1 MEGPITTADTELT
14 LLSPVT
20 SRMGSFELLVHA
32 TYLLS
37 KAIQCASECQQ
48 SIPIPDERYVQLL
61 RTVEALMAVL
71 EIEGQSAIVAI
82 GMPRNILNWY
92 VVISFLFFFSTC
104 HGRLSTDDNSTIFLL
119 YSHLSDVKNPLVAQL
134 ERPRKLSAT
143 FYLGRT
149 RDFLDGNLG
158 DVRIA
163 PPFILPW
170 GFRVIQFYSEKYR
183 MEGHDE
189 SLKAIQDI
197 ERFFEIFD
205 RRWKIAG
212 WLAYTYFSCE
222 KY

>member
-1 MEGPITTADTELT
+1 MAIGRPCEPFLLAEPDENDPLPSNDMEEPISIADTELT

-92 VVISFLFFFSTC
+92 VVISFLFSFQP
-104 HGRLSTDDNSTIFLL
+104 
-119 YSHLSDVKNPLVAQL
+119 V
-134 ERPRKLSAT
+134 
-143 FYLGRT
+143 
-149 RDFLDGNLG
+149 
-158 DVRIA
+158 
-163 PPFILPW
+163 
-170 GFRVIQFYSEKYR
+170 
-183 MEGHDE
+183 MEG
-189 SLKAIQDI
+189 
-197 ERFFEIFD
+197 
-205 RRWKIAG
+205 
-212 WLAYTYFSCE
+212 
-222 KY
+222 